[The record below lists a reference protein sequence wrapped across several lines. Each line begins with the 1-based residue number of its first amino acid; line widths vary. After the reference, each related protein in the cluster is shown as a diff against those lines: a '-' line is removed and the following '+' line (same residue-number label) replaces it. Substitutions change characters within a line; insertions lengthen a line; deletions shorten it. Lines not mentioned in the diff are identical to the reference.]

1 MVFKIVREGAV
12 MGLNLMEYVYKM
24 LSVILIFIRRCQYFT
39 ILIIMLFVPCQPP
52 AGAKR
57 PPGHPTTHQT
67 KDQNSSLH
75 YVPLATLHSQPPPR
89 GFRSLNRNLTV
100 RAPCRAL
107 NPTSSAYGSGSS
119 PNSICYI
126 QSSC

>member
-1 MVFKIVREGAV
+1 
-12 MGLNLMEYVYKM
+12 
-24 LSVILIFIRRCQYFT
+24 
-39 ILIIMLFVPCQPP
+39 MLFVPCQPP

-89 GFRSLNRNLTV
+89 GFRSLNRNYTKYTESFRIDIEESFV
-100 RAPCRAL
+100 GKIFKVI
-107 NPTSSAYGSGSS
+107 NFFIYYGHNNRKSKKEIFS
-119 PNSICYI
+119 ND
-126 QSSC
+126 